1 MHRRKN
7 YPKPVMTKLPASVG
21 ITSTGDVGT
30 TGANR
35 GEMTAAILVAVAAAV
50 AVVQDAVISA
60 RSAGRVVAE
69 AIASVVSAAAA
80 EEAVTGI
87 AIPARANC
95 LSRRKECA

>member
-7 YPKPVMTKLPASVG
+7 YRKPVMTKLPASVG
-21 ITSTGDVGT
+21 ITTTGDVGM

-35 GEMTAAILVAVAAAV
+35 GEMTAAILVAVAA

-69 AIASVVSAAAA
+69 AIASVVSAAEA
-80 EEAVTGI
+80 AVTGI

-95 LSRRKECA
+95 LSLRKECA

>member
-7 YPKPVMTKLPASVG
+7 YRKPVMTKLPASVG
-21 ITSTGDVGT
+21 ITTTGDVGM

-35 GEMTAAILVAVAAAV
+35 GEMTAAILVAVVA

-69 AIASVVSAAAA
+69 AIASVVSAAEE

>member
-7 YPKPVMTKLPASVG
+7 YRKPVMTKLPASVG
-21 ITSTGDVGT
+21 ITTTGDVGT

-35 GEMTAAILVAVAAAV
+35 GEMTAAILVAVVA

-69 AIASVVSAAAA
+69 AIASVVSAA

>member
-1 MHRRKN
+1 MHRRKK
-7 YPKPVMTKLPASVG
+7 YRKPVMTKLPASVG
-21 ITSTGDVGT
+21 ITTTGDVGM

-35 GEMTAAILVAVAAAV
+35 GEMTAAILVAVV

-69 AIASVVSAAAA
+69 AIASVASAA

-87 AIPARANC
+87 AIPVRANC

>member
-7 YPKPVMTKLPASVG
+7 YRKPVMTKLPASVG
-21 ITSTGDVGT
+21 ITTTGDVGM

-35 GEMTAAILVAVAAAV
+35 GEMTAAILVAVVA

-60 RSAGRVVAE
+60 RSAGRVAA
-69 AIASVVSAAAA
+69 AIASVVSAAEE